1 MKKLYLIILLLLITG
16 CTANIEIEFSRDEVK
31 ETLLITGTKE
41 YLKDKDLTSEFANF
55 EKGFENYSKNLIYT
69 SNSAIS
75 KEYTYTNDYDNY
87 ELMTFLTKCYDN
99 VSVVRRQE
107 IVVSTTEEFKCF
119 DMYPD
124 LEEVKIRIKSMYKAK
139 NNNSDKREGKYYVWV
154 INKDNYMDKPI
165 NITFSNEYDKV
176 SASSYTIYIILGIAV
191 VILFIVLKKI
201 RKANSV

>member
-1 MKKLYLIILLLLITG
+1 
-16 CTANIEIEFSRDEVK
+16 
-31 ETLLITGTKE
+31 
-41 YLKDKDLTSEFANF
+41 
-55 EKGFENYSKNLIYT
+55 
-69 SNSAIS
+69 
-75 KEYTYTNDYDNY
+75 
-87 ELMTFLTKCYDN
+87 MTFLTKCYDN
-99 VSVVRRQE
+99 VSVARRQE
-107 IVVSTTEEFKCF
+107 IVVSTTKEFKCF

-165 NITFSNEYDKV
+165 NITFSNEYDKA